1 MSESEHPRDETGK
14 FTNSQSSTETERES
28 SVENSY
34 ARAVDSFQEPP
45 KTVLARR
52 TTGREVLCGG
62 LLTGLATGL
71 AWSSVVELFSR
82 DQSFSGTEFLTSLVV
97 PGLVA
102 VLVWKLWR
110 TGLVFGVI
118 VAYLTVFVPLLG
130 MGAGGANVA
139 QSTLG
144 GAIAGVVY
152 GSPWVIWRRIPPAVR
167 SRLAATAALAAV
179 IFAARL
185 MVEFLRSE

>member
-1 MSESEHPRDETGK
+1 MPGSMFDLRVCVTIG
-14 FTNSQSSTETERES
+14 RG
-28 SVENSY
+28 V
-34 ARAVDSFQEPP
+34 
-45 KTVLARR
+45 VLAGNRSGKRDSMTEKSRAKR
-52 TTGREVLCGG
+52 TMGREVLCGG

-71 AWSSVVELFSR
+71 AWSSVVELFSM
-82 DQSFSGTEFLTSLVV
+82 DQRFSGTEFLTSLVV

-110 TGLVFGVI
+110 TGLVYGVI

-144 GAIAGVVY
+144 GAIAGLVY
-152 GSPWVIWRRIPPAVR
+152 GSPWAIWRAFRPVAVHGGSADSPPTETGFDEVDPTVVGFE
-167 SRLAATAALAAV
+167 SDGEV
-179 IFAARL
+179 
-185 MVEFLRSE
+185 SPD

>member
-1 MSESEHPRDETGK
+1 MPGVPVRVTIGRRVLVAGKRDNMSDKSR
-14 FTNSQSSTETERES
+14 
-28 SVENSY
+28 
-34 ARAVDSFQEPP
+34 
-45 KTVLARR
+45 ARR

-82 DQSFSGTEFLTSLVV
+82 DQSFSGKEFLTSLVV

-110 TGLVFGVI
+110 TGPVFGVI
-118 VAYLTVFVPLLG
+118 VAYLTLFVPLIGIG
-130 MGAGGANVA
+130 MGGANVLE
-139 QSTLG
+139 STFA

-152 GSPWVIWRRIPPAVR
+152 GSPWAIWRAFRRPVDHDGSAESVPNLSGFDEVEPT
-167 SRLAATAALAAV
+167 ATGFELGGEV
-179 IFAARL
+179 SPN
-185 MVEFLRSE
+185 E

>member
-1 MSESEHPRDETGK
+1 MPGRMFGLRVCVTIG
-14 FTNSQSSTETERES
+14 RG
-28 SVENSY
+28 V
-34 ARAVDSFQEPP
+34 
-45 KTVLARR
+45 VLAGNRSGKRDSMTEKSRAKR
-52 TTGREVLCGG
+52 TMGREVLCGG

-71 AWSSVVELFSR
+71 AWASVVELFSM
-82 DQSFSGTEFLTSLVV
+82 DQRFSGTEFLTSLVV

-110 TGLVFGVI
+110 TGLVYGVI

-144 GAIAGVVY
+144 GAIAGLVY
-152 GSPWVIWRRIPPAVR
+152 GSPWAIWRAFRPVAVHGGSADSPPTETGFDEVDPTVVGFEIDGEV
-167 SRLAATAALAAV
+167 SPD
-179 IFAARL
+179 
-185 MVEFLRSE
+185 